1 MDRKLLPLI
10 ITMFLM
16 AACSGRQRHMDNGML
31 GDEDTLALSE
41 EPRQLTA
48 DEERDELIAQEPLP
62 VAADELFDDFI
73 FNFASNRVLQME
85 RIKFPLLVNSGAK
98 KEYLEKDQWKMEH
111 FFMHLG
117 EYTIMFDNERQMDLV
132 KDTAVSEVAVEK
144 IFLEDEFVRQ
154 YLFNRKSGRWMLEEI
169 RNQTLPRKPMLRSSR
184 SIISLSPTRCSSVSR
199 WPMKSISKALIPT
212 TTSRAWKVLLRPT
225 SGMRLPQNCHSVC
238 STMWF
243 MHRKTRLLH
252 RKSSLC
258 VVSQMVLNRSSPF
271 NSMMA
276 DGCWSGL

>member
-1 MDRKLLPLI
+1 MPLI

-169 RNQTLPRKPMLRSSR
+169 RNQTLPRNPNASFIAFYHQFVTDSLFQRESLADEIYFQGTDPDDDFSR
-184 SIISLSPTRCSSVSR
+184 MEGVITPDF
-199 WPMKSISKALIPT
+199 WDAFAPE
-212 TTSRAWKVLLRPT
+212 
-225 SGMRLPQNCHSVC
+225 LPQRMLYNVVYAPQDPAATQKIFVVRGISNGLEQELTFQQHDGRWLLV
-238 STMWF
+238 
-243 MHRKTRLLH
+243 RL
-252 RKSSLC
+252 
-258 VVSQMVLNRSSPF
+258 VE
-271 NSMMA
+271 
-276 DGCWSGL
+276 